1 MQNNRVYFLVLPLA
15 LLLIGA
21 GCISS
26 SLIIQKNI
34 GDYTYSGKTQSGIDK
49 QGEVSFTTEN
59 AEYTSPSHTV
69 ELAVFTAA
77 IPEEIDQYLQEV
89 FRDEGEDGEK
99 FSELAV
105 GEAQVYYRRDQNQN
119 ANCLFT
125 WPSEK
130 SMVVIRG
137 VPCDVQDKLIKTY
150 VKKFPPR
157 AILK

>member
-1 MQNNRVYFLVLPLA
+1 MQNYRVHFLVLPLV

-26 SLIIQKNI
+26 SSVIKRDI
-34 GDYTYSGKTQSGIDK
+34 GNYAYSGKTQSGIDK
-49 QGEVSFTTEN
+49 QGEVSFATEN
-59 AEYTSPSHTV
+59 TEYTSPSHTV
-69 ELAVFTAA
+69 EMAVFTAA
-77 IPEEIDQYLQEV
+77 IPGEIDQYLQEV
-89 FRDEGEDGEK
+89 FLDEEEDGEK

-119 ANCLFT
+119 ASCLFT

-130 SMVVIRG
+130 SMVVMRG